1 MDKKQS
7 KPTEFLNTMVSEP
20 YYLLH
25 FLVFFSYFVLRTSVV
40 QVLSTRI
47 TDRLLHREI
56 QAALAFGLLTAIKI
70 VREETWEGYIADTIF
85 FAKIFVIGLTLI
97 VDYHLT
103 LWYIVV
109 FTGTSSKLTPL
120 QLESLLTEGSTSR
133 LWLVEFRAAY
143 SPACIRSSRCFPE
156 LSITYSNKNFSF
168 GIVDLGLFPN
178 AAEYFGISVSG
189 SMSQLPTYVLFS
201 HGAEVARYPEL
212 DFQAKPF
219 GPPITKRFLSGYFKL
234 DRHLLEYIN
243 GSARGGRGGSGGGGG
258 NNGNGCCDGDD
269 VGSCCGGG
277 DGDGYDAGFQSG
289 WDR

>member
-7 KPTEFLNTMVSEP
+7 KPMELLNTMVSEP

-25 FLVFFSYFVLRTSVV
+25 FLAFFSYFVLRTSVV
-40 QVLSTRI
+40 QVLNTQI

-109 FTGTSSKLTPL
+109 FTVIYIFTQQPAFQKLVLSGASSKLTPL

-156 LSITYSNKNFSF
+156 LSITYSNKNLSF

-178 AAEYFGISVSG
+178 AAGYFGISVSG

-243 GSARGGRGGSGGGGG
+243 GK
-258 NNGNGCCDGDD
+258 
-269 VGSCCGGG
+269 
-277 DGDGYDAGFQSG
+277 
-289 WDR
+289 